1 MTAVSKVSQ
10 LANIAFE
17 RKAKKMLSAALLLKL
32 VARLF
37 QQSIKGL
44 LILSLLTTG
53 YAFAETYT
61 FPEDGDTGLFSTC
74 TVSGISIDCPGSITL
89 SNNNFD
95 EIVLTETVTLTIG
108 GSLSI
113 GNNADINLANN
124 FSFDILVGGN
134 VSVGNNATVNANL
147 SADGNIDFGN
157 NAAIEGNL
165 QADGNIQIG
174 NNSNVEGDC
183 TASGGNYP
191 SYCTGA
197 IPSSFAEYRLDEQE
211 WTGVSDE
218 VLDSSGNDR
227 HGTSAGS
234 SQTINPGQ
242 ICNAGQFNG
251 NTDYVAL
258 PDLSPLQGTA
268 SLSFWIRTT
277 ATGNN
282 TGWQAPAVAG
292 VEQSGGTDDIFWGW
306 IDASGRI
313 GITKGN
319 DFDATKSNT
328 VINDG
333 IFRHIVLTRDAS
345 DGSFQIYID
354 GTLDRSGSRSAL
366 TGMVGNS
373 FSDIGRVLY
382 TNGSGANFLLAD
394 LDEVVIFDEVLDSVQ
409 VDKLY
414 QHQLEQRNL
423 DGTLRDCPSVA
434 VPPGMVGFWEMDQ
447 TLWTGTAGDVPDSSG
462 NNLHGTSMAGASTS
476 FDEPA
481 LSGDPGTCEY
491 GAFNSGSRVETPGTP
506 LISDNESFSV
516 SFWFRMQGSSQNGS
530 FQTLAAYGGSTL
542 TNAGRFEVY
551 RVDNRLVLEVRRSN
565 GVTRAVEINNA
576 GLFNGDWRHVTATYN
591 SNTRTLQLHI
601 NGALVSTNNIGGG
614 PQLNNVSNGLVIG
627 SAQNGLY
634 GINGNIDEVRLFG
647 RVLSAT
653 EIDTVY
659 NHRKPCAPAQTC
671 FSDDFGSGTLTD
683 DWVTSVSSGSFTP
696 GIVNVGGSNRLRMTE
711 AQGNQST
718 AVTLQRLI
726 PAANNLVILEFDY
739 YAYGGNGADG
749 LAIVLS
755 DAAITPQPG
764 SFGGSLGYAQ
774 RDAADPGF
782 AGGWLGIGLDEYGN
796 FAAGTEGR
804 VGGPGLTQNSITIRG
819 SGSGIAGYRYLTGT
833 GTLSPGIDS
842 TTSSDPHKYRIIVD
856 SRIADTATV
865 SVERDTSGTGSN
877 YATLIGP
884 YDVLS
889 DANQAD
895 VPENFLLS
903 LTGSTGGSNNVHE
916 LGNFDICGDQ
926 INPIGDQLDHF
937 ELIHSGSGI
946 TCQPE
951 NIIIRA
957 CLNADCSTLFND
969 EVTAEL
975 TPDGWEGSNP
985 ITFSGGSTTLP
996 FQSTAAGSVTLG
1008 IASSTPTTRPFTE
1021 TECIAG
1027 GAGPDASLCDLTFF
1041 DSGLAFTLPDQLANK
1056 PSEGIRVAAVDTDTE
1071 TLQCVPAFA
1080 DVSRDVQ
1087 FWSSYVDPD
1096 STGRPVS
1103 WPVSVNSQEI
1113 GQDETG
1119 ATSLTLDF
1127 DSNGEALIDVH
1138 YADAGLMQLDARY
1151 LGSTASNDD
1160 GLVMPGNDIFVSYPA
1175 GFVVTPENG
1184 CTTADSSCTNTG
1196 IAGADFGMAVTA
1208 KAWQADGDSD
1218 FSDNEP
1224 TPNFQLNNLAL
1235 EHRLQAPASGEA
1247 GIATL
1252 TSYNHSTAVNGQNEL
1267 TQRLSE
1273 VGVFDFTLTPP
1284 NYLGIDLG
1292 TTVSSLSARMI
1303 PADFDLVQT
1312 PGAFN
1317 ASCDMSSPIA
1327 YSGQTLGWLTR
1338 PELQISAVNAEG
1350 NLTQNYTLGGFNKLQ
1365 ASSLNR
1371 VAPTSDN
1378 SALNVQSQPFPLSL
1392 VLNEGQ
1398 LDIVSP
1404 GIQRYRFSSSD
1415 SLIYSKTTDS
1425 RVGPFMPQVAISLS
1439 ALTDT
1444 DSVNASSLPADL
1456 VPTANFDL
1464 RYGRIRLE
1472 NAYGPETRDLIVP
1485 MRAEYYDGATMVLNE
1500 AESCW
1505 VYRESDASLTPAITS
1520 LAPVTDTLLTG
1531 EVKPGSELVLEAP
1544 GAGNTGS
1551 ARLTMNVPAWLQDD
1565 FNGDGALNSP
1575 EATVTFGVYRG
1586 HDRIIYWRELEP

>member
-1 MTAVSKVSQ
+1 MTALSKVRQ
-10 LANIAFE
+10 LVNFAFFLLN
-17 RKAKKMLSAALLLKL
+17 MAAS
-32 VARLF
+32 LF
-37 QQSIKGL
+37 QQTIKGI
-44 LILSLLTTG
+44 LILSLLTAG

-61 FPEDGDTGLFSTC
+61 LPEDGDTGLFSTC
-74 TVSGISIDCPGSITL
+74 SVSGNSIDCPGSITL
-89 SNNNFD
+89 PNNDFD
-95 EIVLTETVTLTIG
+95 EIVLTEAVTLTIG

-124 FSFDILVGGN
+124 FPFDILVGGN
-134 VSVGNNATVNANL
+134 VSVGNNATINASI
-147 SADGNIDFGN
+147 SADGSMTFGN
-157 NAAIEGNL
+157 N
-165 QADGNIQIG
+165 
-174 NNSNVEGDC
+174 STVEGDC

-191 SYCTGA
+191 SYCTGPV
-197 IPSSFAEYRLDEQE
+197 PSPFAEYRLDEQD
-211 WTGVSDE
+211 WSGVSGE
-218 VLDSSGNDR
+218 VLDNSGNDR
-227 HGTSAGS
+227 HGTPAGS

-251 NTDYVAL
+251 TTDYIAT
-258 PDLSPLQGTA
+258 PGLSALQGTS

-277 ATGNN
+277 ATGND

-328 VINDG
+328 AINDG
-333 IFRHIVLTRDAS
+333 TFRHVVLTRDAS
-345 DGSFQIYID
+345 DGSFQIYVD
-354 GTLDRSGSRSAL
+354 GTLDRSGTRSAL
-366 TGMVGNS
+366 TGMVGSS

-382 TNGSGANFLLAD
+382 TNGSDANFLQAD
-394 LDEVVIFDEVLDSVQ
+394 LDEVVIFDEVLDPDQ

-414 QHQLEQRNL
+414 QRQLEQRNL
-423 DGTLRDCPSVA
+423 DGTLRDCPTVA

-447 TLWTGTAGDVPDSSG
+447 AFWTGAAGDVPDSSG
-462 NNLHGTSMAGASTS
+462 NDLHGTSLAGASTS

-481 LSGDPGTCEY
+481 LSGDPGTCQY
-491 GAFNSGSRVETPGTP
+491 GEFNSGSRVETPSTP
-506 LISDNESFSV
+506 LINDQQSFSL
-516 SFWFRMQGSSQNGS
+516 SFWYRLQGSSQNGD

-551 RVDNRLVLEVRRSN
+551 RVDNRLVLEIRRSN
-565 GVTRAVEINNA
+565 GSIRAVEINNA
-576 GLFNGDWRHVTATYN
+576 DLFNGDWRHVTATYD

-601 NGALVSTNNIGGG
+601 NGALVSTNNISGG
-614 PQLNNVSNGLVIG
+614 PQLNTVSNGLIIG

-647 RVLSAT
+647 RVLSST

-671 FSDDFGSGTLTD
+671 FSDDFGSGTLSD

-711 AQGNQST
+711 AQDNQST
-718 AVTLQRLI
+718 AATLQRLI

-739 YAYGGNGADG
+739 YAYGGDGADG

-774 RDAADPGF
+774 RDTGDPGF
-782 AGGWLGIGLDEYGN
+782 AGAWLGIGLDEYGN
-796 FAAGTEGR
+796 FANPTEGR
-804 VGGPGLTQNSITIRG
+804 VGGPGRTLNSISIRG
-819 SGSGIAGYRYLTGT
+819 SGSGTTGYRYLTGT
-833 GTLSPGIDS
+833 DTLSPGIDS
-842 TTSSDPHKYRIIVD
+842 TTSADPHKYRIIVD
-856 SRIADTATV
+856 SRTADTATI

-877 YATLIGP
+877 YTTLIGP

-889 DANQAD
+889 DSNQAA
-895 VPENFLLS
+895 VPDNFLLS

-916 LGNFDICGDQ
+916 FGNFDICADQ
-926 INPIGDQLDHF
+926 ITPVGDQLDHF

-951 NIIIRA
+951 NIIVRA

-969 EVTAEL
+969 EVTVEL
-975 TPDGWEGSNP
+975 TPDGWEGSNT
-985 ITFSGGSTTLP
+985 ITFSGGSTTVP
-996 FQSTAAGSVTLG
+996 FQSTAAGTVTLG
-1008 IASSTPTTRPFTE
+1008 VASSTPTTRPFTE

-1056 PSEGIRVAAVDTDTE
+1056 PSEDIRVAAVDTDTE

-1080 DVSRDVQ
+1080 DVSRDLQ
-1087 FWSSYVDPD
+1087 FWSSYVDPN

-1103 WPVSVNSQEI
+1103 WPISVNSQEI
-1113 GQDETG
+1113 GQDETT

-1151 LGSTASNDD
+1151 LGSAANNDE

-1184 CTTADSSCTNTG
+1184 CSAADSSCTNTG
-1196 IAGADFGMAVTA
+1196 IAGVDFGMTVTA

-1218 FSDNEP
+1218 FTDNDP

-1235 EHRLQAPASGEA
+1235 EHTLQAPASGEA
-1247 GIATL
+1247 GTATL
-1252 TSYNHSTAVNGQNEL
+1252 ATYNHSTAVNGQNQL

-1284 NYLGIDLG
+1284 NYFGISLG

-1312 PGAFN
+1312 PGAFS
-1317 ASCDMSSPIA
+1317 ASCDLSAPIA

-1365 ASSLNR
+1365 TSSLNR

-1378 SALNVQSQPFPLSL
+1378 NALNVQGQPFPLSL
-1392 VLNEGQ
+1392 VLNDGQ

-1415 SLIYSKTTDS
+1415 SLTYSKTTDS
-1425 RVGPFMPQVAISLS
+1425 RVGPFMPQVAINLS

-1444 DSVNASSLPADL
+1444 DSVSASSLPADL
-1456 VPTANFDL
+1456 VPAANFEL
-1464 RYGRIRLE
+1464 LYGRIRLE

-1485 MRAEYYDGATMVLNE
+1485 MRAEYYDGTAMVLNE

-1505 VYRESDASLTPAITS
+1505 VYRDSDASLTPAITS
-1520 LAPVTDTLLTG
+1520 LVPVTDTLLTG

-1551 ARLTMNVPAWLQDD
+1551 ARLTMNVPVWLQDD
-1565 FNGDGALNSP
+1565 FNGDGTLSSP
-1575 EATVTFGVYRG
+1575 EAAVTFGVYRG
-1586 HDRIIYWRELEP
+1586 HDRIIYWREIEP

>member
-95 EIVLTETVTLTIG
+95 EIILTEAVTLTIG
-108 GSLSI
+108 GNLSI

-134 VSVGNNATVNANL
+134 VSVGNNATVNASI
-147 SADGNIDFGN
+147 SADGNINFGN
-157 NAAIEGNL
+157 NADIEGNL
-165 QADGNIQIG
+165 EADGNIQIG

-183 TASGGNYP
+183 NASGGNYP

-197 IPSSFAEYRLDEQE
+197 IPSSFAEYRFDEQD
-211 WTGVSDE
+211 WSGVSGE

-227 HGTSAGS
+227 HGTPFGS
-234 SQTINPGQ
+234 SETINPGQ

-251 NTDYVAL
+251 TTDYIAT
-258 PDLSPLQGTA
+258 PDLSALQGTS

-277 ATGNN
+277 ATGND

-328 VINDG
+328 TINDG
-333 IFRHIVLTRDAS
+333 TFRHVVLTRDAS
-345 DGSFQIYID
+345 DGSFQIYVD
-354 GTLDRSGSRSAL
+354 GTLDRSGTRSAL

-373 FSDIGRVLY
+373 FSDIGRVLH
-382 TNGSGANFLLAD
+382 TNGSGANFLQAD
-394 LDEVVIFDEVLDSVQ
+394 LDEVVVFDEVLDPDQ
-409 VDKLY
+409 VEKLY
-414 QHQLEQRNL
+414 QRQTEQRNL
-423 DGTLRDCPSVA
+423 DGTARDCP
-434 VPPGMVGFWEMDQ
+434 
-447 TLWTGTAGDVPDSSG
+447 T
-462 NNLHGTSMAGASTS
+462 
-476 FDEPA
+476 
-481 LSGDPGTCEY
+481 
-491 GAFNSGSRVETPGTP
+491 
-506 LISDNESFSV
+506 
-516 SFWFRMQGSSQNGS
+516 
-530 FQTLAAYGGSTL
+530 
-542 TNAGRFEVY
+542 
-551 RVDNRLVLEVRRSN
+551 
-565 GVTRAVEINNA
+565 
-576 GLFNGDWRHVTATYN
+576 
-591 SNTRTLQLHI
+591 
-601 NGALVSTNNIGGG
+601 
-614 PQLNNVSNGLVIG
+614 
-627 SAQNGLY
+627 
-634 GINGNIDEVRLFG
+634 
-647 RVLSAT
+647 
-653 EIDTVY
+653 
-659 NHRKPCAPAQTC
+659 QTC
-671 FSDDFGSGTLTD
+671 FSDDFDSGTLSD

-696 GIVNVGGSNRLRMTE
+696 GIVNVDGSNRLRMTE
-711 AQGNQST
+711 AQDNQST
-718 AVTLQRLI
+718 AATLQRLI

-739 YAYGGNGADG
+739 YAYGGDGADG

-755 DAAITPQPG
+755 DAALTPQPG

-774 RDAADPGF
+774 RNNGDPGF

-796 FAAGTEGR
+796 FANPTEGR
-804 VGGPGLTQNSITIRG
+804 VGGPGRTLNSISIRG
-819 SGSGIAGYRYLTGT
+819 SGSGTTGYRYLTGT
-833 GTLSPGIDS
+833 DTLSPGIDS
-842 TTSSDPHKYRIIVD
+842 TTSADPHKYRIIVD
-856 SRIADTATV
+856 SRTADTATI

-877 YATLIGP
+877 YTTLIGP

-889 DANQAD
+889 DANQAA

-903 LTGSTGGSNNVHE
+903 LTGSTGGSNNIHE
-916 LGNFDICGDQ
+916 FGNFDICADQ
-926 INPIGDQLDHF
+926 LNPIGDQLDHF

-951 NIIIRA
+951 DIIVRA

-969 EVTAEL
+969 EVTVEL
-975 TPDGWEGSNP
+975 TPDGWEGSNT
-985 ITFSGGSTTLP
+985 ITFSGGSTTVP

-1008 IASSTPTTRPFTE
+1008 VASSTPTTRPFTE

-1027 GAGPDASLCDLTFF
+1027 GAGPDASLCDLTFLN
-1041 DSGLAFTLPDQLANK
+1041 SGLAFTLPDQLANK
-1056 PSEGIRVAAVDTDTE
+1056 PSEDIRVAAVDTDTE

-1103 WPVSVNSQEI
+1103 WPISVNSQEI
-1113 GQDETG
+1113 GQDETS

-1127 DSNGEALIDVH
+1127 DSNGEALIDVY

-1151 LGSTASNDD
+1151 LGSVANNDD

-1184 CTTADSSCTNTG
+1184 CSAADSSCTNTG
-1196 IAGADFGMAVTA
+1196 IAGADFGMTVTA

-1218 FSDNEP
+1218 FTDNDP

-1235 EHRLQAPASGEA
+1235 GHRLQAPASGEA
-1247 GIATL
+1247 GIAAL
-1252 TSYNHSTAVNGQNEL
+1252 TSYNHSTATNGQNQL

-1303 PADFDLVQT
+1303 PADFDLLQAS
-1312 PGAFN
+1312 GAFD
-1317 ASCDMSSPIA
+1317 ASCDLSSPIA

-1338 PELQISAVNAEG
+1338 PELQINAVNAEG
-1350 NLTQNYTLGGFNKLQ
+1350 VLTENYTLGGFNKLQ

-1378 SALNVQSQPFPLSL
+1378 NALNVQGQPFPLTL

-1425 RVGPFMPQVAISLS
+1425 RVGPFMPQVAINLS

-1456 VPTANFDL
+1456 VPAANFEL

-1485 MRAEYYDGATMVLNE
+1485 MRAEYYDGATMELNE

-1505 VYRESDASLTPAITS
+1505 VYRDSDASLTPAITS

-1551 ARLTMNVPAWLQDD
+1551 ARLTMNVPVWLQDD
-1565 FNGDGALNSP
+1565 FNGDGALSSP
-1575 EATVTFGVYRG
+1575 EARVTFGVYRG
-1586 HDRIIYWRELEP
+1586 HDRIIYWREIEP